1 MVRFLVFWPILFA
14 VFFAALPVAGRE
26 KDEFVNGELPR
37 SFMTDSLFT
46 GEPPDTGNCW
56 WKSFGDEILDS
67 LIILAVKNNP
77 DIYTALDNIVAARA
91 ALRTEQAGFYP
102 DIGVSAGWSKSRGS
116 RTLDSDNILGYA
128 DAMQEYL
135 FAKASAS
142 WEIDLFGKITT
153 GVKSAKYAYEAD
165 IATYNAAILS
175 LVCDMATCYAELR
188 TLQQQRIV
196 AEKNIASQ
204 RAIMEITKVRYNT
217 GLASQLDVAQAK
229 SVYFSTHSSVPP
241 LVSAIRRQIN
251 AITLLAGL
259 FPPQLFNWLSPPGK
273 LPDYARIV
281 PVGTP
286 ELLLENRPD
295 IVAARKMV
303 ESARAGVSK
312 ARSYF
317 APTLSVN
324 GSFGFASHNF
334 GRLFDNRSIT
344 FDITPQLNWNIFQ
357 GTATFNAL
365 KRSRAEYDAA
375 IRNYNSLL
383 QKGIQE
389 TDNAMATYTGRVKQV
404 VELKELVV
412 QGEITLRLSL
422 DLYKR
427 GLAGFQNVLDAQRSL
442 LEYQNSLVEAQGSA
456 LSSLI
461 AIYRATGGGWGNYGY
476 NN

>member
-165 IATYNAAILS
+165 KNDTDVLQRLAVCAQMLQYNNDAINYWNTFIALKPEDPIAYNQLLDLYFHENKYQYYLTRAKLKTIEGRLAQAADDYKKAVNNTTEEKEIIAARYLLAQTYEILNKSVQAIDEYLKILDYDHNENVYLS
-175 LVCDMATCYAELR
+175 LAGLYYAEDKQAALDM
-188 TLQQQRIV
+188 L
-196 AEKNIASQ
+196 Q
-204 RAIMEITKVRYNT
+204 RAIKEYPDSSAVKEFLCKVY
-217 GLASQLDVAQAK
+217 LL
-229 SVYFSTHSSVPP
+229 P
-241 LVSAIRRQIN
+241 RQ
-251 AITLLAGL
+251 
-259 FPPQLFNWLSPPGK
+259 
-273 LPDYARIV
+273 
-281 PVGTP
+281 
-286 ELLLENRPD
+286 
-295 IVAARKMV
+295 
-303 ESARAGVSK
+303 
-312 ARSYF
+312 
-317 APTLSVN
+317 
-324 GSFGFASHNF
+324 
-334 GRLFDNRSIT
+334 
-344 FDITPQLNWNIFQ
+344 
-357 GTATFNAL
+357 
-365 KRSRAEYDAA
+365 
-375 IRNYNSLL
+375 
-383 QKGIQE
+383 
-389 TDNAMATYTGRVKQV
+389 
-404 VELKELVV
+404 
-412 QGEITLRLSL
+412 
-422 DLYKR
+422 
-427 GLAGFQNVLDAQRSL
+427 
-442 LEYQNSLVEAQGSA
+442 
-456 LSSLI
+456 
-461 AIYRATGGGWGNYGY
+461 
-476 NN
+476 